1 MEINKDYSN
10 KKRLGRGL
18 GSLLGGADVQ
28 GVADYS
34 SEPKASHSSVQ
45 TKQQAAQN
53 PNQVAKAAATQ
64 APIETENRVWH
75 IAIDKMVPGV
85 YQPRKNFEKQALQEL
100 ADSIKQNGIL
110 QPIAV
115 RKRQAGG
122 YEIIAGERRWRA
134 AQMAGLHEVPTIIKN
149 VSDRDALQL
158 ALIENVQ
165 REDLDPIEEAE
176 SYQRLAD
183 EFNLS
188 QQEVAEKVGKERST
202 VANALR
208 LIQLPKEIKNMISEK
223 MISSG
228 HAKVLLSVAEKNQQ
242 IKLAQQ
248 IIEKGL
254 SVRALEQ
261 TIKNLVNLQSI
272 GNQNDPQNK
281 KGALDIDLATKLAQE
296 LADQLQKTLGTK
308 VEIQYKSGKGHVNI
322 QFYSD
327 DQLTQIYEKLKA

>member
-1 MEINKDYSN
+1 MEINKDSSN

-34 SEPKASHSSVQ
+34 SDHKSGASSAQS
-45 TKQQAAQN
+45 TQQSTQSLKNAASAV
-53 PNQVAKAAATQ
+53 PVD
-64 APIETENRVWH
+64 PENRVWH

-85 YQPRKNFEKQALQEL
+85 YQPRKNFEKEALQEL

-134 AQMAGLHEVPTIIKN
+134 AQIAGLHEVPALIKN

-158 ALIENVQ
+158 ALIENIQ

-176 SYQRLAD
+176 SYQRLAE

-188 QQEVAEKVGKERST
+188 QQEVAEKVGKERSS

-208 LIQLPKEIKNMISEK
+208 LIQLPREIKEMISAK
-223 MISSG
+223 TISAG
-228 HAKVLLSVAEKNQQ
+228 HAKVLLSISDKNQQ
-242 IKLAQQ
+242 TKLAKQVA
-248 IIEKGL
+248 EKGL

-261 TIKNLVNLQSI
+261 TIKNLANLASVGTQ
-272 GNQNDPQNK
+272 
-281 KGALDIDLATKLAQE
+281 KGVLDVDLATKLAKE

-308 VEIQYKSGKGHVNI
+308 VEIQYKSGKGQVNI
-322 QFYSD
+322 QFYTD

>member
-1 MEINKDYSN
+1 MEINKDSSN

-18 GSLLGGADVQ
+18 GSLLGGEEAQ
-28 GVADYS
+28 GLSAYGA
-34 SEPKASHSSVQ
+34 PATTTSVVRSN
-45 TKQQAAQN
+45 QQIQKNTELDSKPIEA
-53 PNQVAKAAATQ
+53 
-64 APIETENRVWH
+64 APIDPELRVWK
-75 IAIDKMVPGV
+75 IAVDKVVPGI
-85 YQPRKNFEKQALQEL
+85 YQPRKKFDKESLQEL

-110 QPIAV
+110 QPISV

-134 AQMAGLHEVPTIIKN
+134 AQIAGLHEVPALIKQ

-165 REDLDPIEEAE
+165 REDLDPIEESE
-176 SYQRLAD
+176 SYQRLMD

-202 VANALR
+202 VANSLR
-208 LIQLPKEIKNMISEK
+208 LNQLPFEIKDMITNK

-228 HAKVLLSVAEKNQQ
+228 HAKVLLSFSDKAQQ
-242 IKLAQQ
+242 VKLAKQVV
-248 IIEKGL
+248 EKGL

-261 TIKNLVNLQSI
+261 TIKNLANLQKASSVE
-272 GNQNDPQNK
+272 
-281 KGALDIDLATKLAQE
+281 KGALDIDIATKLAQE
-296 LADQLQKTLGTK
+296 LADQLQKSLGTK
-308 VEIQYKSGKGHVNI
+308 VEIQYKFGRGQVNI